1 MELRYRREAL
11 VGLLLVAAT
20 VIFVLGMIWLR
31 GKSLKS
37 GQLVEIVF
45 SDVSGLKVGDP
56 VRTSGVTVGQV
67 EDIRLISPGKVDV
80 FLELTSAKAPRRD
93 ARAVV
98 RALDFFGARYVDYQ
112 PGIAV
117 QLLRP
122 TDSIPGERESDM
134 SELVAG
140 MASPGR
146 AALNNAGQFFS
157 PEAGVQLRALLADAR
172 TAVGHLGSAA
182 DLPSREAASTLI
194 KLREV
199 FQRLDLLLGNDD
211 AAQTLAG
218 MRDASRNLVQ
228 VTATLQ
234 KTTVALDSIL
244 VKINSGRG
252 SIGRMVNDTTM
263 VADLHAATSALTE
276 LLTDI
281 KANPKR
287 YINVRVF

>member
-1 MELRYRREAL
+1 MELRYRREAM
-11 VGLLLVAAT
+11 VGVFIIVAAA
-20 VIFVLGMIWLR
+20 IFVLGMIWLR
-31 GKSLKS
+31 GKSLRS

-67 EDIRLISPGKVDV
+67 QDIRLISPGKVDV

-117 QLLRP
+117 EFLRP

-140 MASPGR
+140 MATPGR
-146 AALNNAGQFFS
+146 AALNNAEQFFS
-157 PEAGVQLRALLADAR
+157 PEAGAQLRALLADAR
-172 TAVGHLGSAA
+172 TAVGQLGTATETGSHEAIGAA
-182 DLPSREAASTLI
+182 ME
-194 KLREV
+194 LRKV
-199 FQRLDLLLGNDD
+199 LQRLDLLLGNE
-211 AAQTLAG
+211 ATSQTLQG

-234 KTTVALDSIL
+234 RTTVALDSIL
-244 VKINSGRG
+244 VKINTGRG